1 MKPLLSILS
10 ISLLAACSNPSET
23 IQQAPSAPAPAPN
36 TASIPAAAPTPAAG
50 EDLSMVS
57 HTQEFKKPQS
67 TQEDAVLVESTM
79 YSKTQNS
86 PVLLT
91 RHTVLP
97 QDRLNQDHKTHGLVC
112 WNCENHLSSYFDL
125 ASTRFDPDT
134 PSGVYFNMIIN
145 STDEEA
151 GNAPRS
157 SILKLHINCANGQG
171 TLLTNTLYNH
181 FFGRGQALTR
191 DIPRNETF
199 VLDPHTVTPKPS
211 PPPKPAAYRHAR
223 CGTAAWP
230 WKNSKPPSSTKTCN
244 AGRNV
249 SKAADRL
256 PENRTH
262 TM

>member
-10 ISLLAACSNPSET
+10 ISLLAACSNPTET

-57 HTQEFKKPQS
+57 HTQEFRKPQS
-67 TQEDAVLVESTM
+67 TQEDAVLVESTV
-79 YSKTQNS
+79 YSKTQNG

-97 QDRLNQDHKTHGLVC
+97 QDRLNQDYKTHGLVC

-145 STDEEA
+145 STDEES
-151 GNAPRS
+151 GNTPRS

-171 TLLTNTLYNH
+171 TLLTDTLYSS

-199 VLDPHTVTPKPS
+199 VLDPHTVTPQAL
-211 PPPKPAAYRHAR
+211 AAAEACRIQAR
-223 CGTAAWP
+223 PLWNSRMAVEKLEAAIIN
-230 WKNSKPPSSTKTCN
+230 KNLQRRQEREQGS
-244 AGRNV
+244 R
-249 SKAADRL
+249 
-256 PENRTH
+256 
-262 TM
+262 